1 MHERGS
7 QRMSLRQQAS
17 LWAYQLLTR
26 VLQLALPWKLA
37 KRARQEPGYAWRVDA
52 RFGRYGH
59 KPHTQ
64 RDWLWVHAV
73 SLGETRACAPLVAA
87 LRTAYPGARLLLTHG
102 TATGLEAGKALLQAG
117 DEQTWL
123 PWDSAS
129 AVHGF
134 LQHYKPR
141 LGLLM
146 ETEVWPQLA
155 LSCAAMR
162 VPLYLVNARMS
173 QRSLAK
179 AQRLNALSSLAFGAL
194 AGAVAQTEADAQ
206 RLQALGASV
215 LGVAGN
221 LKFDMSPNAA
231 LVVQG
236 TQLGQRWAK
245 PVVMLA
251 SSRDTEEAMWLHAVA
266 QLPAAER
273 AQTQWLVVPRHP
285 QRVAQVEQLLL
296 DAGWR
301 VSRRS
306 SWTTGVGGQLEPQ
319 PLPVPVCVGL
329 NRSNEGRAQDLDAD
343 EGDDKDKDKDKD
355 KGCVWLGDSTGEMA
369 MYYAMSRVALLG
381 GSFAPLGGQ
390 NLIEAAACGCVVV
403 AGPHTF
409 NFVQATEQAVQAG
422 ACLRAGNMS
431 DAVLAALSLL
441 AQAQDYA
448 QRSQAAVEWTLGH
461 RGAAERTVA
470 LLPALKV

>member
-1 MHERGS
+1 LVACTSSCLTKSIERMHERGF
-7 QRMSLRQQAS
+7 QRMSLRQHAS
-17 LWAYQLLTR
+17 LWVYQALTR

-52 RFGRYGH
+52 RFGRYGEQ
-59 KPHTQ
+59 PHTH

-87 LRTAYPGARLLLTHG
+87 LRAAHPGARLLLTHG

-129 AVHGF
+129 AVQGF

-155 LSCAAMR
+155 LSCAAMS

-206 RLQALGASV
+206 RLQALGARV

-221 LKFDMSPNAA
+221 LKFDVSPNAA
-231 LVVQG
+231 LVAQG
-236 TQLGQRWAK
+236 AQLGQRWAK
-245 PVVMLA
+245 PVVMVA
-251 SSRDTEEAMWLHAVA
+251 SSRDTEEVMWLQAMA
-266 QLPAAER
+266 QLPATER
-273 AQTQWLVVPRHP
+273 AQAQWLIVPRHP

-296 DAGWR
+296 AAGWR

-306 SWTTGVGGQLEPQ
+306 NWATGADAQLEPQ
-319 PLPVPVCVGL
+319 VLPAPVCVGL
-329 NRSNEGRAQDLDAD
+329 NHED
-343 EGDDKDKDKDKD
+343 ED

-422 ACLRAGNMS
+422 ACLRAVDMS

-441 AQAQDYA
+441 AQAHEHA
-448 QRSQAAVEWTLGH
+448 QRSQAAVDWTLSH
-461 RGAAERTVA
+461 HGAAERTVA